1 MTTYDSKRWGQKEAK
16 RQRRDGS
23 SQVNDRL
30 ARAMNDLVNIEVVSG
45 ESSEIGR
52 KSVKRYIFIGGFL
65 AHGMGVK
72 WSSRC
77 TYICIISIG
86 IIDS

>member
-30 ARAMNDLVNIEVVSG
+30 ARAMNDLVNVEVVSG
-45 ESSEIGR
+45 VSSEIGR
-52 KSVKRYIFIGGFL
+52 KSVKRYIF
-65 AHGMGVK
+65 H
-72 WSSRC
+72 WR
-77 TYICIISIG
+77 ISCP
-86 IIDS
+86 